1 MDNDFLNSLDDLNLT
16 TEEAPKKT
24 KAEKSEP
31 VVSVTSE
38 RFYDIQKIKDLVKK
52 EPLYVIKNIGKH
64 DLVMDWDLELM
75 PVELKSKF
83 DKYLEEQY
91 TKFDLQSAFGD
102 VKPVAILVDESK
114 TVNFLHQF
122 MTELRIPSLETIIMG
137 KEVVVKSQLVI
148 PVGKSILITPKQ
160 WNSLKRFERAR
171 MVTESGTS
179 DWDGSLG
186 IKEVSEED
194 LQKIPYSIIFIE
206 DIKKANFSAGNVNEN
221 PLKKSVTFESAPFEL

>member
-1 MDNDFLNSLDDLNLT
+1 MLFRS
-16 TEEAPKKT
+16 
-24 KAEKSEP
+24 
-31 VVSVTSE
+31 
-38 RFYDIQKIKDLVKK
+38 
-52 EPLYVIKNIGKH
+52 
-64 DLVMDWDLELM
+64 
-75 PVELKSKF
+75 
-83 DKYLEEQY
+83 
-91 TKFDLQSAFGD
+91 
-102 VKPVAILVDESK
+102 
-114 TVNFLHQF
+114 
-122 MTELRIPSLETIIMG
+122 G